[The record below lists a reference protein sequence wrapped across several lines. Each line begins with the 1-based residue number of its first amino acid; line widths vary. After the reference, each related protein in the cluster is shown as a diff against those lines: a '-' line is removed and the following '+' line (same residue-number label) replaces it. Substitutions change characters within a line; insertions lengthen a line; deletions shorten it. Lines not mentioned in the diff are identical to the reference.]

1 MATVEERFNEVI
13 REDDEMHELSKDK
26 KSYVIIRNDGS
37 VERYE
42 EKEEFVKDAS
52 ADEVWSKVERYGE
65 LVGYEQAYKD
75 VCLALSTDV
84 LEDIIDWL
92 YRIHDLNED
101 EEIEEEEEYE
111 FEE

>member
-42 EKEEFVKDAS
+42 EKEEFVKDALS
-52 ADEVWSKVERYGE
+52 EDLWKKVERYGE
-65 LVGYEQAYKD
+65 LIGYEGAYKD
-75 VCLALSTDV
+75 VCLALSTS
-84 LEDIIDWL
+84 LLKDIIDWL
-92 YRIHDLNED
+92 WRIRDLGED
-101 EEIEEEEEYE
+101 EEIEEETEYE